1 MGAFLDEIQNFTVAE
16 IVAALGCPRG
26 TAYYWKMGKRCPPAW
41 MEPIFLRVLKEA
53 FPAKKQRRARK
64 AKEG

>member
-1 MGAFLDEIQNFTVAE
+1 MGEFLDEIKRYSVAE

-41 MEPIFLRVLKEA
+41 MEKHFLRVLNEA
-53 FPAKKQRRARK
+53 FPEPKKPRD
-64 AKEG
+64 